1 MNPRLGRI
9 AKGKKMAIKKVAKAA
24 KPKRARKARKPT
36 AVTVS
41 AADVLAVVNEKLD
54 AIARGSQQ
62 STIIDTGK
70 PTAAQLI
77 ERLRPAIKT
86 IDSVLSDLEASG
98 IPIHDAEDFIDSFE
112 QLFTDITLALV
123 RAP

>member
-1 MNPRLGRI
+1 
-9 AKGKKMAIKKVAKAA
+9 MATKKVV
-24 KPKRARKARKPT
+24 PKRARKARKPT

-70 PTAAQLI
+70 PTADQLI
-77 ERLRPAIKT
+77 ERLRPAIKI
-86 IDSVLSDLEASG
+86 IDSVLNGLESAG
-98 IPIHDAEDFIDSFE
+98 VIEEGLDDNFADRFE
-112 QLFTDITLALV
+112 ILFTDITLALV

>member
-9 AKGKKMAIKKVAKAA
+9 AEGKKMATKKAV
-24 KPKRARKARKPT
+24 PKRARKARKPT
-36 AVTVS
+36 AFTVS

-62 STIIDTGK
+62 SAIIDTGQ

-77 ERLRPAIKT
+77 ERLRPAIKI
-86 IDSVLSDLEASG
+86 IDSVLNGLESAG
-98 IPIHDAEDFIDSFE
+98 VIEEGLDDNFADRFE
-112 QLFTDITLALV
+112 ILFTDITLALV